1 MKGSAGVNQPTAHSS
16 WQCSITT
23 PALYGGTNFPWS
35 NDCVSMHKTHNSDNL
50 KPLKVSFPET
60 KSSDNLPSQAT
71 LSEEEAERGSFY
83 LNRLPVSGE
92 IKAEDLLD
100 ESQLSVTFTLV
111 LAPHFCWIIG
121 AFIHTP
127 GVTHAVIRK
136 NSFSWA
142 RECLEILYCHKAEA
156 EFPQRLQVHSYYPM
170 YTLKHNI
177 VTFFFFWNLPT
188 IWFFFLIYHS
198 NTTWVDKVY

>member
-1 MKGSAGVNQPTAHSS
+1 
-16 WQCSITT
+16 
-23 PALYGGTNFPWS
+23 
-35 NDCVSMHKTHNSDNL
+35 MHKTHNSDNL

-111 LAPHFCWIIG
+111 LAPHFC
-121 AFIHTP
+121 
-127 GVTHAVIRK
+127 
-136 NSFSWA
+136 
-142 RECLEILYCHKAEA
+142 
-156 EFPQRLQVHSYYPM
+156 
-170 YTLKHNI
+170 
-177 VTFFFFWNLPT
+177 
-188 IWFFFLIYHS
+188 
-198 NTTWVDKVY
+198 